1 MWLKV
6 LIVILLAWL
15 LIALLLYYK
24 RYNPRCCGITE
35 LQKTGSLRDRCFT
48 WRGRNGRSVSCPYT
62 RLGRTVAI
70 KILPTELSSDPA
82 RRQRFQREAKIIS
95 GLNHPH
101 ICVVHDIGSQ
111 DGLDFLVMEFLV
123 KNPAYSW
130 QKTSGC
136 PRFESI
142 RCPPDFCSIP
152 RVDWPS
158 GEAEAQ
164 VGTVLRASIY
174 AVLVLV
180 IYHAVRGRRAR
191 A

>member
-1 MWLKV
+1 V
-6 LIVILLAWL
+6 YRA
-15 LIALLLYYK
+15 
-24 RYNPRCCGITE
+24 
-35 LQKTGSLRDRCFT
+35 RD
-48 WRGRNGRSVSCPYT
+48 T

-95 GLNHPH
+95 SLNHPH